1 MAITKIW
8 AVKDDLNRVLNYIK
22 NPDKTKE
29 DMRDGLKEV
38 LTYTTQGYK
47 TNEKEFITGINCE
60 PRTALK
66 QMMNT
71 KLSYNKMDGR
81 LAFHAVQSFKPG
93 EVTPE
98 QCHALGVQLAKQM
111 WGNRFE
117 VVVSTHLD
125 KDHLHNHFVVNS
137 VSWVDGKKYD
147 NKKADIDHFREL
159 NDAICKEHGLT
170 VITKPEGKA
179 MNYGEWKAEKNDS
192 IYLRKLIRYD
202 VDSVLLYARTPE
214 QFQSSL
220 EEIGYVVNLNGK
232 HWTLK
237 HPQSKRTFRF
247 YKLTRDNRYDEE
259 HLMERINSNF
269 LFPMQSSVK
278 DVIPCKE
285 YQGNHRKLKGIKAM
299 YIRYCFELGILKPKG
314 IPQKYPSPSLR
325 KDLIYMDKITNENT
339 FIGKHNLETVE
350 DVLAFK
356 LELNNQIENWM
367 NQRKS
372 IYNKI
377 KRCRNHDLKQQL
389 EQDRDTLTSKIA
401 HGKKEIRICED
412 IEKRVPDTADQM
424 MKMTL
429 EGIQVAA
436 EIGLKAG
443 GTAAKSLAVTLY
455 AIISDNKKI
464 KGKTNLDNLLKSNKE
479 LKVFAIHHSDLK
491 KFCEEAKHYG
501 VLYSVLKEKNNTDG
515 IVDIMVKAEDASKIS
530 RMVDKFDLATID
542 TKAIRESVLSQKDIK
557 PMSDEEHDALLSKL
571 MDEKTNPIKART
583 SMDGTPFEPSS
594 KTLKK
599 ENKKKTVE
607 RKKSTAITDRPSV
620 RQELKDIK
628 QEQLKSSAPKYPVRK
643 KSKKKVR

>member
-29 DMRDGLKEV
+29 DMSDGLKEV

-60 PRTALK
+60 SRTALK

-125 KDHLHNHFVVNS
+125 KEHLHNHFVVNS

-147 NKKADIDHFREL
+147 NKKAEIDHFREL

-299 YIRYCFELGILKPKG
+299 YIRYCFELGILRPKG
-314 IPQKYPSPSLR
+314 IPQKYPSPTLR
-325 KDLIYMDKITNENT
+325 KDLIYMEKITDENT
-339 FIGKHNLETVE
+339 FVGKHNLESIE

-356 LELNNQIENWM
+356 LNLNNQIENWM
-367 NQRKS
+367 NQRRS

-377 KRCRNHDLKQQL
+377 KRTRDPELKKQL

-401 HGKKEIRICED
+401 HGKKEICICED
-412 IEKRVPDTADQM
+412 IEKRVPDIEEKL
-424 MKMTL
+424 KMVNAL
-429 EGIQVAA
+429 ETERMQTRK
-436 EIGLKAG
+436 EYER
-443 GTAAKSLAVTLY
+443 SL
-455 AIISDNKKI
+455 
-464 KGKTNLDNLLKSNKE
+464 NL
-479 LKVFAIHHSDLK
+479 
-491 KFCEEAKHYG
+491 
-501 VLYSVLKEKNNTDG
+501 
-515 IVDIMVKAEDASKIS
+515 
-530 RMVDKFDLATID
+530 
-542 TKAIRESVLSQKDIK
+542 
-557 PMSDEEHDALLSKL
+557 
-571 MDEKTNPIKART
+571 
-583 SMDGTPFEPSS
+583 
-594 KTLKK
+594 
-599 ENKKKTVE
+599 
-607 RKKSTAITDRPSV
+607 
-620 RQELKDIK
+620 
-628 QEQLKSSAPKYPVRK
+628 
-643 KSKKKVR
+643 